1 VCQRVCQPA
10 VGPRF
15 DSSTGTMART
25 MALVRMRGCAR
36 RVRIGVA
43 DQFKKFSG
51 TWARDQSCGSDK
63 GCRLIVFLSLS
74 VARPMIASAASS
86 A

>member
-15 DSSTGTMART
+15 DSSTGT

>member
-1 VCQRVCQPA
+1 
-10 VGPRF
+10 
-15 DSSTGTMART
+15 MART

>member
-1 VCQRVCQPA
+1 
-10 VGPRF
+10 
-15 DSSTGTMART
+15 
-25 MALVRMRGCAR
+25 
-36 RVRIGVA
+36 VRIGVA